1 MTGCCAP
8 NCHNRSGIG
17 KVLFAVPRAK
27 CAAQVRRR
35 LQWLLRMGREKLPPK
50 RARLCEDHFTLDQV
64 EEDSRA
70 GRKRLKS
77 AAVPSIFCGEVKFKQ
92 LSVHFANILNFIA
105 HQRAIVSDNGRSS
118 LAPDKSAEAGL
129 SPSKLGEMPEVS
141 ATPDIPAAMILEHLL
156 IPLSTGVTGAQ
167 RSVDCSQHSPPASQ
181 GILHEVFA
189 ALKEKQFAKCGSKS
203 VGMRILCQSVN

>member
-77 AAVPSIFCGEVKFKQ
+77 AAVPSIFC
-92 LSVHFANILNFIA
+92 A

-189 ALKEKQFAKCGSKS
+189 ALKEKVATMAPEKRHAC
-203 VGMRILCQSVN
+203 L